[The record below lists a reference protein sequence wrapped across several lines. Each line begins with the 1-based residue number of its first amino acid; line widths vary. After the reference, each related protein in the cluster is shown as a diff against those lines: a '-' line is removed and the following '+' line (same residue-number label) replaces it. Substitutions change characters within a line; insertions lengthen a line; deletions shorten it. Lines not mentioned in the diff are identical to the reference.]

1 MKVVKEQIISISH
14 NKLSQTFTCFYLF
27 LEEKKKVKDYLMP
40 HTVQPKVHS
49 ATKQQFTFYCSDAY
63 NNNSFIPYS

>member
-27 LEEKKKVKDYLMP
+27 LEEKKKIKDYLTP
-40 HTVQPKVHS
+40 YTVQPKVHS
-49 ATKQQFTFYCSDAY
+49 ATKQQFTF
-63 NNNSFIPYS
+63 